1 MVSPL
6 WYFFRIKNIY
16 ISLVFILFPGTE
28 RYKSFEISRAERAK
42 LSFVL
47 LTRWLWKGLESFWV
61 GELRLF
67 RWLSGK
73 ESSCHCR
80 RRDVG
85 DLGLIPGSEIAPREG
100 NGNPVQVSCLGSSV
114 DRVAWRATV
123 HGVTKSS
130 HDSETV
136 VWTCVGV
143 WNSALTHPCLACASL
158 TSGCSWIMS
167 FYNRLLI

>member
-123 HGVTKSS
+123 HGVTKSQS
-130 HDSETV
+130 WLRDC
-136 VWTCVGV
+136 CVNLC
-143 WNSALTHPCLACASL
+143 WCLELCSYPSMPCLCISYVWL
-158 TSGCSWIMS
+158 
-167 FYNRLLI
+167 FLNYVLL